1 MTLPFPKGVLAQH
14 TILLGKTRSGKS
26 STMRVMVEALLDDKK
41 PVCIVDPKGDW
52 WGIKSSADGKKPGY
66 DVVIF
71 GGSHADVP
79 INPQSGKVVAELV
92 ATGNRP
98 ALIDLGGWMVG
109 DRTRFFIDFASTLFV
124 KTHGHRW
131 LAIDECHNF
140 APQGKVIDPQAGM
153 SLHWANRLAS
163 EGAGKG
169 LVLISASQRPQKVHK
184 DYLTSH
190 ETLIGKRVI
199 HKLDRDALRDWID
212 ACGDPEQGK
221 EVLRTLAGLQRSQGW
236 VYSPEIEFG
245 PKLVDFPMFKTYDS
259 FAPQTG
265 AQGRKL
271 KGWASVDLDQVKEKL
286 ASVVEEA
293 KANDPRELRAEVARL
308 KAENAKLQS
317 AAASPAAAKPD
328 KDAIAAAEKK
338 GFEQAEKKLTASMER
353 ELQKRTVELLSG
365 LGDKIGPLMTFLS
378 EQIREVKAKR
388 FDAGDVTFS
397 PSAAAP
403 VPRAVPAVPPQTASR
418 AKPATSNTAPRQQ
431 AEGELNLTGTKQ
443 AILDAIAWT
452 ELLGA
457 GAASKMMVAFLADS
471 SPKSSTFEKYV
482 SQLRTAG
489 LIVSPRSGE
498 FSLTDEGRACANQ
511 QQTPPDH
518 DAMMASIS
526 RKLTDGQLRIVKGT
540 TAVYPHE
547 ISKDDLA
554 VAAGMSA
561 NSSTFEKYVS
571 QMRSLGLIESP
582 VPKMFKASDRLFPER
597 MAA

>member
-26 STMRVMVEALLDDKK
+26 STMRVMVEDLLDDKK
-41 PVCIVDPKGDW
+41 PVCIIDPKGDW

-199 HKLDRDALRDWID
+199 HKLDRDALKDWID

-259 FAPQTG
+259 FKPQTG
-265 AQGRKL
+265 VQGRKL

-286 ASVVEEA
+286 AAVVEEA
-293 KANDPRELRAEVARL
+293 KANDPKELRAEVARL
-308 KAENAKLQS
+308 KGEIAKLQS
-317 AAASPAAAKPD
+317 AAATPAAAKPD
-328 KDAIAAAEKK
+328 KDAIAAAEKRGFDQAQTKLKAASERAAREIVSSFLDELSQSASLLQDAVSLFK
-338 GFEQAEKKLTASMER
+338 GNLKDKTEALRRARPS
-353 ELQKRTVELLSG
+353 VE
-365 LGDKIGPLMTFLS
+365 P
-378 EQIREVKAKR
+378 
-388 FDAGDVTFS
+388 VTFTQ
-397 PSAAAP
+397 SAAAP
-403 VPRAVPAVPPQTASR
+403 VPRAVSTVPPQTSSR
-418 AKPATSNTAPRQQ
+418 AKPATPNAVPRQPAPAGDGSISGPQ
-431 AEGELNLTGTKQ
+431 AQLLQSLRWWDAMGHNAPSRVQVATICGWKITSGHLKNVAGSLKSRGLIDYPSQGTMALT
-443 AILDAIAWT
+443 
-452 ELLGA
+452 EE
-457 GAASKMMVAFLADS
+457 GAALAPAPNTDTSLVESVRAIMTGPQRQAFDIL
-471 SPKSSTFEKYV
+471 
-482 SQLRTAG
+482 
-489 LIVSPRSGE
+489 
-498 FSLTDEGRACANQ
+498 
-511 QQTPPDH
+511 PPDGG
-518 DAMMASIS
+518 A
-526 RKLTDGQLRIVKGT
+526 LTREQLAEAVGWNITSGHVKNVLG
-540 TAVYPHE
+540 
-547 ISKDDLA
+547 S
-554 VAAGMSA
+554 
-561 NSSTFEKYVS
+561 
-571 QMRSLGLIESP
+571 MRSLEVIEYP
-582 VPKMFKASDRLFPER
+582 GQGMVARADWLR
-597 MAA
+597 AA